1 MITPLPPTPST
12 PLLQQSIFGVSRGFM
27 KVYKGFIKPFEAP
40 QSNLKKKFK
49 LIFCPRSDW
58 DGKC

>member
-40 QSNLKKKFK
+40 QSNLKKK
-49 LIFCPRSDW
+49 I
-58 DGKC
+58 